1 MNRGPRCPTFW
12 LSAIGALLWVA
23 PLHAQAVGTIV
34 GRVTDSR
41 TEQPIP
47 NAQVY
52 IDARI
57 GTRTDRDG
65 RYRLTNVPAGTKT
78 VNVRM
83 IGYAAKAA
91 TISVAAGQTATLD
104 LPLVVQPANLDA
116 VVTTG
121 QGGEIAK
128 RRIATTVDVVS
139 SETIDASPAKRLDE
153 LLQTNLPG
161 AEIKLTSGQ
170 EGTTSIIRT
179 RGVNSVNKN
188 STPVIYV
195 DGVRVDNL
203 NTAATQSL
211 NISGAKYDGAATS
224 AIADL
229 PLENIDHV
237 EFIPGG
243 AATTIYGSDAAN
255 GVIQIFSKKG
265 VPGATKGFF
274 EIRTGYDT
282 PISQFHYFKRTDDLL
297 YRNGATQQY
306 SAGID
311 GGVNALTYSFSGNAR
326 ASQSHRVYGDN
337 SALGFR
343 NGLGADIGSKGRYQ
357 GSFSYNQSDVPRF
370 RNGNSGGYQSLW
382 FIEGGRSS
390 AFGFSPNIDDM
401 SDADFAKLKA
411 FVDKAESEENYR
423 VFARQFQ
430 TSQSLTFQA
439 TPSFTMHAN
448 FGVDN
453 RYSNEK
459 AITTNQFLIDTQAQP
474 AGTTTQGTIQ
484 NYDRNFT
491 GFTID
496 LGAQHHTELFR
507 KLSVISAA
515 GAQLFRNDDV
525 QVAYSATNVRD
536 GSATLAG
543 AGVTSSTDV
552 AYRVA
557 NYGVFGQTNV
567 SLLDRYTAEL
577 GLRAD
582 KNTAFGTTVGAQFYP
597 KVGLVY
603 ALSSEPWFQS
613 RIKPAVLSDLRL
625 RAAYGEAGTFPTAF
639 ATDRTV
645 ALSAFNGQQAATF
658 GNPGNINLKPERT
671 ATLEIGADL
680 GFLNNRAV
688 FGLGWY
694 KARTHDALIN
704 APPAP
709 STGETSQLNN
719 VGEISNNG
727 LETRMTFVPI
737 DRSSLRLTLN
747 GSYNTLHN
755 LVVDTHGTPP
765 FAISGLSANA
775 VQSVV
780 QQGFPVGYLRGSKG
794 VFDANGNVTIV
805 PNTYLGNP
813 TPNKF
818 GNMSASLAVGSHLT
832 FGADGSYQYG
842 AQASSFDR
850 GFRYLYGV
858 KGTEN
863 DVPAAALAQYKGDRS
878 AIWLLVS
885 NRFIENTDFIA
896 LRHLTA
902 DYRVTG
908 RFLPP
913 GTKDM
918 RIGLSVTNPW
928 EWASSTFDPEV
939 DLSGAMEQGGATV
952 GGFNY
957 STDSH
962 PRTFLLT
969 LRFGF

>member
-1 MNRGPRCPTFW
+1 MNRRLRW
-12 LSAIGALLWVA
+12 LACGLGVIAVAASAT
-23 PLHAQAVGTIV
+23 PLHAQAGGTIV

-41 TEQPIP
+41 NGQPIA
-47 NAQVY
+47 NAQLVVQE
-52 IDARI
+52 RPG
-57 GTRTDRDG
+57 GTRTDADG
-65 RYRLTNVPAGTKT
+65 RFRLANVPAGKRS
-78 VNVRM
+78 VDARM
-83 IGYAAKAA
+83 IGYAAKTA
-91 TISVAAGQTATLD
+91 TVTITAGQTATVDFALT
-104 LPLVVQPANLDA
+104 VQPMDLDA
-116 VVTTG
+116 VVVTG
-121 QGGEIAK
+121 QGGEISK

-139 SETIDASPAKRLDE
+139 SEAIETSPAKRLDE

-161 AEIKLTSGQ
+161 AQIKMTSGDP
-170 EGTTSIIRT
+170 GTSSIIRT
-179 RGVNSVNKN
+179 RGVNSVNKS

-203 NTAATQSL
+203 NTAATLSM

-255 GVIQIFSKKG
+255 GVIQIFTKKG
-265 VPGATKGFF
+265 VPGATTGFF
-274 EIRTGYDT
+274 ESRLGYDT
-282 PISQFHYFKRTDDLL
+282 PISQFHYFKRTNDLL
-297 YRNGATQQY
+297 YRNGATQEY
-306 SAGID
+306 SGGVE
-311 GGVNALTYSFSGNAR
+311 GGVNALSYSVSGNVR
-326 ASQSHRVYGDN
+326 AAQSDRIYGDN
-337 SALGFR
+337 SGLGFR
-343 NGLGADIGSKGRYQ
+343 NGLGADIGAKGRYQ
-357 GSFSYNQSDVPRF
+357 GSFSYNQSDNPRF

-382 FIEGGRSS
+382 FIEGGRSN
-390 AFGFSPNIDDM
+390 AFGFNPNIDDLN
-401 SDADFAKLKA
+401 DADYAKLKA
-411 FVDKAESEENYR
+411 FVNRAESEENYN

-430 TSQSLTFQA
+430 TSHSLTFQP
-439 TPSFTMHAN
+439 TSTLTMHAN

-484 NYDRNFT
+484 NFDRNFT

-496 LGAQHHTELFR
+496 LGAQHHAEFG
-507 KLSVISAA
+507 KLSVISAV

-525 QVAYSATNVRD
+525 QVSYSATNVRD
-536 GSATLAG
+536 GAATLAG

-567 SLLDRYTAEL
+567 SWLDRYTAEV
-577 GLRAD
+577 GIRAD
-582 KNTAFGTTVGAQFYP
+582 KNTAFGTTVGAQYYP

-603 ALSSEPWFQS
+603 ALGSEPWFQS
-613 RIKPAVLSDLRL
+613 HVSPSFLSDVRF
-625 RAAYGEAGTFPTAF
+625 RGAYGEAGTFPTAF

-645 ALSAFNGQQAATF
+645 ALSAFNGLQAATF

-671 ATLEIGADL
+671 ATLELGADL
-680 GFLNNRAV
+680 SFANNRAA

-694 KARTHDALIN
+694 TARTHDALIN

-719 VGEISNNG
+719 VGEISNKG
-727 LETRMTFVPI
+727 LETRMTLVPI
-737 DRSSLRLTLN
+737 SRNSVRLTIN
-747 GSYNTLHN
+747 GSFNTLKN

-794 VFDANGNVTIV
+794 VFDATGHVTIV
-805 PNTYLGNP
+805 SNTYLGNP
-813 TPNKF
+813 TPDKF
-818 GNMSASLAVGSHLT
+818 GNYSATLSLGQRLT
-832 FGADGSYQYG
+832 LGADGSYQYG

-863 DVPAAALAQYKGDRS
+863 DVPAAALAQYNGDRS

-885 NRFIENTDFIA
+885 NQFIEKTDFVA
-896 LRHLTA
+896 LRHLTV
-902 DYRVTG
+902 DYRMTP

-913 GTKDM
+913 GAKDM
-918 RIGLSVTNPW
+918 RISFSVTNPF
-928 EWASSTFDPEV
+928 EWAASSFDPQV
-939 DLSGAMEQGGATV
+939 DLSGAMDQGGATV
-952 GGFNY
+952 GGINY
-957 STDSH
+957 STDSQ
-962 PRTFLLT
+962 PRTYLLT